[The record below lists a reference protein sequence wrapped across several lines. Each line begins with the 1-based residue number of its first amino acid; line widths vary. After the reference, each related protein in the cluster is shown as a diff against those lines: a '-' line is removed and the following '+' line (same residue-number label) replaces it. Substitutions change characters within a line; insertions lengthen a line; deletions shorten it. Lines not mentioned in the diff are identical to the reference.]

1 MRLYVTWWA
10 ATCQALLSS
19 TISWSLL
26 KFKSIESVILSNHLI
41 LCHPLL
47 LPSIFLSNRVFP
59 SESALCIRWPKY
71 CSFSFS
77 NSPSIEESGLIS
89 FRIDWFDLVLSKG
102 LSRVFSRLNYK
113 KKKKKHILSC
123 YVVINH
129 TYLNLLYWI
138 LLNMSCNLRHTHTKL
153 LSILF
158 TTATQNLKQCL
169 EHFFGALSI
178 LTELTTGLWLPV
190 QSLSATKTT
199 LKRSDLSSFEHSHL
213 QSIHTILLNVML
225 HSQKTLPVY

>member
-1 MRLYVTWWA
+1 MNFCDCFVQSLSPVRLYVTWWA

-113 KKKKKHILSC
+113 KKKKSISFLA
-123 YVVINH
+123 
-129 TYLNLLYWI
+129 
-138 LLNMSCNLRHTHTKL
+138 ML
-153 LSILF
+153 LSITL
-158 TTATQNLKQCL
+158 
-169 EHFFGALSI
+169 I
-178 LTELTTGLWLPV
+178 LICCTG
-190 QSLSATKTT
+190 
-199 LKRSDLSSFEHSHL
+199 F
-213 QSIHTILLNVML
+213 
-225 HSQKTLPVY
+225 Y